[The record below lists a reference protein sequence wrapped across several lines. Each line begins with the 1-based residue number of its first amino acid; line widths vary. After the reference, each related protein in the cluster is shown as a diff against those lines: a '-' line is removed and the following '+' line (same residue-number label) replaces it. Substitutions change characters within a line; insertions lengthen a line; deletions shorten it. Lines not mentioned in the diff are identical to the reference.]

1 MPEEP
6 FALTLQ
12 APQPV
17 GDDYDAIHAAVMET
31 ARGRWFLKEYAR
43 HNRNA
48 DTTLLLAAIERIE
61 TALRNQTAIPA
72 PSHPAPRAP
81 QPSASA
87 VPPSVH
93 TLHELRD
100 AITLTRDSLPAID
113 PEGRIAFKADFSLI
127 PSGVATVADR
137 MRASAEQVQ
146 ETAWFLRERAER
158 ETGALKDALG
168 TRCNELETQAREL
181 TAACA
186 QLDQLSES
194 ASMIAALLAEIET
207 QLGGMI
213 SAAPPHAETP
223 PEPVA
228 ARKPFAMPAKE
239 EPPAPAPVAKMPVPG
254 QPSAPPPRRDEPPP
268 PPVQAFVDIPP
279 ITTTVTGRPVEPA
292 PAPEPEPA
300 AATMPPSP
308 TAPEIIATAA
318 PAAEAAPEIVA
329 AAPAP
334 QPAPVVEPSPP
345 AAVKPQAS
353 AAPRPDWMDAL
364 APAVRARNAPDP
376 ATPAAISFD
385 FDDARPAAEPSAAI
399 SFDFNDSPPAIAM
412 PNPARREAP
421 ASDLVPPEA
430 AAPAPR
436 VHSEVACLE
445 IAEAPGAKADIVPT
459 PLVPRVEVS
468 VEEPPQTVAPAP
480 IQAPVAEPA
489 QPPAPVTAA
498 EPVQPL
504 ANIAP
509 EPKPTHA
516 ANGSSE
522 HAKPAVQ
529 PVQIAK
535 PADVLAPIMALSDE
549 EKIALFS

>member
-72 PSHPAPRAP
+72 PSHPAPRTP

-87 VPPSVH
+87 VPPSAH

-254 QPSAPPPRRDEPPP
+254 QPSAPPPMRDEPPL

-300 AATMPPSP
+300 AAAMPPSP
-308 TAPEIIATAA
+308 AAPEIIATAA

-334 QPAPVVEPSPP
+334 QPGPAIEPSPP
-345 AAVKPQAS
+345 AAAVKPQAS

-376 ATPAAISFD
+376 GLPAAISFD
-385 FDDARPAAEPSAAI
+385 FDDAPDAGLPAAI
-399 SFDFNDSPPAIAM
+399 NFDFDDSPPAIAM

-421 ASDLVPPEA
+421 ASDLVPPPARPEA
-430 AAPAPR
+430 AAPAPP
-436 VHSEVACLE
+436 VHSEVAHPEEVARPE
-445 IAEAPGAKADIVPT
+445 IAGAPGAEADIVPT

-498 EPVQPL
+498 
-504 ANIAP
+504 
-509 EPKPTHA
+509 
-516 ANGSSE
+516 NGSSE